1 MNKVA
6 EPQPRRTLLPDAID
20 MRELDSIDNCR
31 MRLLALRTRI
41 EHNWP
46 EAGGRFFNRRAG
58 LSDESLATIRDLL
71 VALPTPLPV
80 HAGQEPECI
89 ISDTE
94 TDLHL
99 ASGRAVDAALA
110 LLEDRTLETR
120 YPGQVTMLEAS
131 EAGAPEPIVVSQ
143 PTVGL
148 LVATMIGTL
157 EAISEEINE
166 PSPVGKR
173 RKAAPAQPAP
183 PQPAAPTPAGPEAQA
198 DSSPAAKPSGRGPS
212 VPRI

>member
-1 MNKVA
+1 MNKA
-6 EPQPRRTLLPDAID
+6 SELQPRRTLLPEAVD
-20 MRELDSIDNCR
+20 MRDLDSVDNCR
-31 MRLLALRTRI
+31 MRLLTLRTRI

-46 EAGGRFFNRRAG
+46 TAGGRLFSRRPG
-58 LSDESLATIRDLL
+58 LSDESAVAIRGLL
-71 VALPTPLPV
+71 VALPTPLPL

-89 ISDTE
+89 ISETE

-110 LLEDRTLETR
+110 LLEGSTLETP
-120 YPGQVTMLEAS
+120 YPGQVTILEAT

-166 PSPVGKR
+166 PSRAGKR
-173 RKAAPAQPAP
+173 HKAAPAK
-183 PQPAAPTPAGPEAQA
+183 PAAPRTAPPDAA
-198 DSSPAAKPSGRGPS
+198 DSARSPKPSSRGPS

>member
-1 MNKVA
+1 MNKA
-6 EPQPRRTLLPDAID
+6 GELQPRRSLLPSAMD
-20 MRELDSIDNCR
+20 MRDLDSIDNCR
-31 MRLLALRTRI
+31 MRLLTLRTRI

-46 EAGGRFFNRRAG
+46 EPKGHFRNRRAG
-58 LSDESLATIRDLL
+58 LTAESLASIRSLL
-71 VALPTPLPV
+71 VALPTPLPI
-80 HAGQEPECI
+80 HAGQVPECLI
-89 ISDTE
+89 ADTE

-110 LLEDRTLETR
+110 LLEGRTLETL
-120 YPGQVTMLEAS
+120 YPGQVTILEAS

-166 PSPVGKR
+166 PGGAGKLR
-173 RKAAPAQPAP
+173 EAARSKAA
-183 PQPAAPTPAGPEAQA
+183 AAGAVSVESEPEV
-198 DSSPAAKPSGRGPS
+198 PKLPKPSGRGPS